1 MKNEKNINK
10 YRFIEMSQKQYIIG
24 LIMIPMYIIL
34 FRLLVLVPLFN
45 LLFGKDS
52 GISFLLGPIKTVLC
66 FIVLII
72 CFRNVLVQSV
82 KELIGSRLLY
92 SFRWILF
99 SFLIYIG
106 TKVIFVIVSMIL
118 KSSLSEFFWWLS
130 GSQAANQITLNEIR
144 VKLPVVY
151 YIFTVLIAPVVEEL
165 IFRYILYHWL
175 RKINTVVAIIVSSL
189 LFAGLHVIGYL
200 GEAQYIPFVYYFL
213 DYLAPAV
220 LITVLYEKR
229 RNIIIC
235 MILHSLIN
243 IVANIGT

>member
-34 FRLLVLVPLFN
+34 FRLLVLAPLFN

-52 GISFLLGPIKTVLC
+52 GISFLLGPIKTVLF

-106 TKVIFVIVSMIL
+106 IKVIFVIVSMIL
-118 KSSLSEFFWWLS
+118 KSSLGEFFWWLS
-130 GSQAANQITLNEIR
+130 GSQATNQITLNEIR
-144 VKLPVVY
+144 AKLPVVY
-151 YIFTVLIAPVVEEL
+151 YIFTVLIAPIVEEL